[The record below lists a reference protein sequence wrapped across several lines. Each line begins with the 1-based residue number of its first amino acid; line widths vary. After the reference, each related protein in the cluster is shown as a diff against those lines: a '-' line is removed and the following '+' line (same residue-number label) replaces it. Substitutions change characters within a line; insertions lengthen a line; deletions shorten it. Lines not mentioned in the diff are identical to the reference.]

1 MSSFGLLLAPELAPF
16 AIALGVVAAL
26 CLLELVMM
34 LMGLSLLADG
44 GAEADFEVDLE
55 PGLDGGLGG
64 ALDAEPGFDAG
75 VEMGADIESGADV
88 LDEVDIDAPD
98 GAAGPAGAALSW
110 LGLGQVPFAIWL
122 AGTLTAFGLVGYG
135 IQLGATGL
143 LGAPIGAVPAAA
155 LALLPGLGLGG
166 RFARTLGRLLP
177 KTESTAISSRAYGGR
192 RGVVTTGAARRDMP
206 AEVRFTDGHGNT
218 HYARVEPLEDAEVL
232 EAGTEV
238 AIIRL
243 RDGRLR
249 AIRVT
254 D

>member
-1 MSSFGLLLAPELAPF
+1 MSSLSLLLAPELAPF

-26 CLLELVMM
+26 CLLELAMM
-34 LMGLSLLADG
+34 LLGLSLLADG
-44 GAEADFEVDLE
+44 GAEADIDADLGGVDGVE
-55 PGLDGGLGG
+55 PGLEIEPAAEGLDVDPELE
-64 ALDAEPGFDAG
+64 APGVA
-75 VEMGADIESGADV
+75 
-88 LDEVDIDAPD
+88 APS
-98 GAAGPAGAALSW
+98 ALSW
-110 LGLGQVPFAIWL
+110 LGLGEVPFAIWL
-122 AGTLTAFGLVGYG
+122 AGTLTAFGLSGYG
-135 IQLGATGL
+135 LQLAAIGVFGA
-143 LGAPIGAVPAAA
+143 AIGPAPAAA
-155 LALLPGLGLGG
+155 LALLPGLAIGG

-177 KTESTAISSRAYGGR
+177 KTETTAISSRSYGGR
-192 RGVVTTGAARRDMP
+192 RGVITMGAARRDIP

-249 AIRVT
+249 AIRAT